1 MIRIGGKADIN
12 EQRSCFAP
20 DMAKFA
26 KISMFDDLSSISS
39 KSFSQP
45 GLHVWYSPV
54 SASHR
59 RYKDFI

>member
-1 MIRIGGKADIN
+1 MIQIGGKANIN

-20 DMAKFA
+20 DIVKFA

-39 KSFSQP
+39 KSFLTAGSACLIQ
-45 GLHVWYSPV
+45 V

-59 RYKDFI
+59 RYTKTLI